1 MGMLKIE
8 YERGTWEFEPGQE
21 ITIGRHSDCTIVVS
35 DPTVS
40 RRHLIVHFDGQTWT
54 LTNTGSTGTYEH
66 GRMVE
71 TLVLDTSATLHLG
84 SQDGTPIRFQPEQ
97 VQPAAQSVGPDQS
110 ITVTLDGTE
119 ATFVPGQL
127 VTVGRDSNSTFVI
140 TEPSVSRQHL
150 SIEHNGREWVA
161 TDTSSSGTYAAG
173 ERITALAITSP
184 ITLTLGAVDG
194 YHLGLWVL
202 TAAPAGGLPGGGHL
216 AGSTDELVSSSTHT
230 EFRPLQQQVEARQL
244 TSPPLWLL
252 IPFGA
257 WVKSKRIRAGLPL
270 FLILVWVA
278 PIVIDAAFNNV
289 GIIDN
294 NNAWAWSIYFGL
306 LWAVLLWGL
315 IRPGMIPVPA
325 MIVVVAAEALLLKGT
340 DVVQR
345 LNQPLDAS
353 KFGDALQIGV
363 HEEVAKALAVILVVV
378 IYEFFLHAPRLSVR
392 GYMYLGALSGVTF
405 GTIEC
410 NTYLQQYYNLAAA
423 CIQNPSKAGVSN
435 PIGCLSVVNPDQV
448 LFRAIT
454 DGFTHALWASIAGF
468 FIGLAVL
475 HRRWAVQFILLGLAI
490 PILFHAAN
498 DFFLGHNSPWVTA
511 GLVGVAAL
519 MTVGY
524 AISGNQIDRIIGQI
538 ESASARLPSASR
550 SRYQQSPR

>member
-1 MGMLKIE
+1 MGMLRIE
-8 YERGTWEFEPGQE
+8 YDRGTWEFEPGQE

-40 RRHLIVHFDGQTWT
+40 RRHLTVHFDGQTWMV
-54 LTNTGSTGTYEH
+54 TNTGSTGTYEH
-66 GRMVE
+66 GRIVE
-71 TLVLDTSATLHLG
+71 TLLLDSPTTLHLG
-84 SQDGTPIRFQPEQ
+84 SQDGTAIRFQPEQ
-97 VQPAAQSVGPDQS
+97 VQAPPPSTKSDQT
-110 ITVTLDGTE
+110 ITVSLDGTE
-119 ATFVPGQL
+119 ATFAPGQL
-127 VTVGRDSNSTFVI
+127 VTVGRDANSTFVI
-140 TEPSVSRQHL
+140 AEPSVSRQHL
-150 SIEHNGREWVA
+150 SIEHNGQEWVA
-161 TDTSSSGTYAAG
+161 TDSSSSGTYAAG
-173 ERITALAITSP
+173 QRITALAITSP

-194 YHLGLWVL
+194 YHLGLWVPA
-202 TAAPAGGLPGGGHL
+202 AAPSGGLPGGGHL
-216 AGSTDELVSSSTHT
+216 AGSIDELVSSSTHT

-278 PIVIDAAFNNV
+278 PIGINAAFNNV
-289 GIIDN
+289 GIINN

-315 IRPGMIPVPA
+315 IRPGTVAAPA
-325 MIVVVAAEALLLKGT
+325 MIGVVVAEALLLKGT

-345 LNQPLDAS
+345 LNNPLDPT
-353 KFGDALQIGV
+353 KFGDALQVGV
-363 HEEVAKALAVILVVV
+363 HEEVAKALAVIVVV
-378 IYEFFLHAPRLSVR
+378 LIYEFFLHAPRWSIR

-410 NTYLQQYYNLAAA
+410 NNYLQQYYNAAAA
-423 CIQNPSKAGVSN
+423 CIQNPGRAGLSN
-435 PIGCLSVVNPDQV
+435 PIGCLSAVNPDTV

-498 DFFLGHNSPWVTA
+498 DFFLSHNSPWVVV

-524 AISGNQIDRIIGQI
+524 AVSGNQIDRIIGQI
-538 ESASARLPSASR
+538 ESSSSRLPSA
-550 SRYQQSPR
+550 PRPRHQHNWR